1 MNGMKTKCGTKGTE
15 KWTGYHMKRK
25 LIPYLFVAPAMLV
38 LIAFKVLPIC
48 VSIHGSLFKVG
59 ARNIRHFVGLQNF
72 INLFQDNIFYISLK
86 NTIVFNLMTTPVEIC
101 FAFILAAVFNQN
113 LPGIKVFRTI
123 FYIPVCISM
132 AMATTVWAL
141 MMNPYQGL
149 LNTFLGYF
157 GIGWQGFL
165 TDPGQALGCIMMIA
179 AWKTIP
185 YWMMFMLAGMQSI
198 PESVY
203 EAARIDGA
211 STIKSIFKITIPLM
225 KNTFGFVVISNSIQN
240 LLLFAPMYI
249 QTNGGPKNATNVLM
263 LATYKSAYRYN
274 NKTRSYDI
282 DVFLI
287 QISILSLNAQNKFFK
302 IVD

>member
-1 MNGMKTKCGTKGTE
+1 MIRGKEKNGVKDVP
-15 KWTGYHMKRK
+15 KWNGYYIKRK

-48 VSIHGSLFKVG
+48 VSVYGSLFKVG
-59 ARNIRHFVGLQNF
+59 ARNIRYFVGPQNF
-72 INLFQDNIFYISLK
+72 INLFHDDIFYISLK
-86 NTIVFNLMTTPVEIC
+86 NTILFNLMTTPVEIC
-101 FAFILAAVFNQN
+101 CAFVLAVVFNQN
-113 LPGIKVFRTI
+113 LPGLKIFRTI

-149 LNTFLGYF
+149 LNTFLGYV

-165 TDPGQALGCIMMIA
+165 TDAKQALPSIMLIA

-185 YWMMFMLAGMQSI
+185 YWMMFMLGGMQSI
-198 PESVY
+198 SDSVY

-211 STIKSIFKITIPLM
+211 TVLQSVFKITIPLM

-249 QTNGGPKNATNVLM
+249 QTNGGPQNATNVLM
-263 LATYKSAYRYN
+263 LEAYKSAYSYN
-274 NKTRSYDI
+274 NIGRSYSI
-282 DVFLI
+282 VVILI
-287 QISILSLNAQNKFFK
+287 AVSILFLMAQNKFFK
-302 IVD
+302 VVE

>member
-157 GIGWQGFL
+157 GMDGRDFSR
-165 TDPGQALGCIMMIA
+165 
-179 AWKTIP
+179 IP
-185 YWMMFMLAGMQSI
+185 
-198 PESVY
+198 
-203 EAARIDGA
+203 ARLWA
-211 STIKSIFKITIPLM
+211 VS
-225 KNTFGFVVISNSIQN
+225 
-240 LLLFAPMYI
+240 
-249 QTNGGPKNATNVLM
+249 
-263 LATYKSAYRYN
+263 
-274 NKTRSYDI
+274 
-282 DVFLI
+282 
-287 QISILSLNAQNKFFK
+287 
-302 IVD
+302 